1 MSIIYILYLSSYN
14 HVIVVRYNNV
24 IWLSNQ
30 SLVPLDLNKFQ
41 FVFLLL
47 SLVLSDDD
55 QISVGALVNVL
66 AAK

>member
-1 MSIIYILYLSSYN
+1 MQSEESS
-14 HVIVVRYNNV
+14 
-24 IWLSNQ
+24 
-30 SLVPLDLNKFQ
+30 VPFYLNKFQ